1 MRLCGTLDLVTQD
14 GTLFFTFLAPSVLLV
29 RKASELGPRC
39 LFEVV
44 QRLHQEAD
52 MIRVVLVDEF
62 GRLMI
67 IDAFRQ
73 VAVEERVF
81 YVELVHGPAS
91 GCS

>member
-1 MRLCGTLDLVTQD
+1 M
-14 GTLFFTFLAPSVLLV
+14 
-29 RKASELGPRC
+29 
-39 LFEVV
+39 FEAV
-44 QRLHQEAD
+44 QRLHPEAD

-73 VAVEERVF
+73 VSVEEHIF
-81 YVELVHGPAS
+81 DIKLVHGPAS